1 MVHSLCAHFSFDGE
15 FDELDDTTEP
25 VIATEEFVFPGPDLG
40 RFDVIQAIYQSYE
53 EGDEFE
59 KYQSIGTFS
68 FGDGANLTNSTG
80 SFNTKCM
87 GGRLLWWNE
96 PALKPLTIGQTF

>member
-1 MVHSLCAHFSFDGE
+1 MIDA
-15 FDELDDTTEP
+15 
-25 VIATEEFVFPGPDLG
+25 EEYVFPGPDLG
-40 RFDVIQAIYQSYE
+40 LFNIGEALYQGFE
-53 EGDEFE
+53 DGDETE
-59 KYQSIGTFS
+59 LYQSIGTFS

-80 SFNTKCM
+80 IFNTKCM